1 MVATTARRARKVRHA
16 RVRRRIKGTA
26 ERPRLCVF
34 RSLLHVQ
41 AQICDDTTG
50 HVLAAASTMET
61 AVQGEVKGKR
71 KTEQSR
77 VVGALVAHRAL
88 EKGVSLVVF
97 DRGGYRYH
105 GRVKAMAEA
114 AREGGLKF

>member
-1 MVATTARRARKVRHA
+1 MVATTAGQARRVRHA

-34 RSLLHVQ
+34 RSLNHVQ
-41 AQICDDTTG
+41 AQICNDTTG
-50 HVLAAASTMET
+50 HVLVAASTME
-61 AVQGEVKGKR
+61 ASVRGEVKGKR

-77 VVGALVAHRAL
+77 LVGALVAQRAL
-88 EKGVSLVVF
+88 EKSVSQVVF